1 MTSTR
6 VIELSHDLPTTPADR
21 ADERDRTARPSR
33 ARCSANGRA
42 DDSSPG
48 EAALVA
54 LARLLGR
61 QAAREHL
68 RPRGDCDDRS
78 HGDPSGD

>member
-1 MTSTR
+1 M
-6 VIELSHDLPTTPADR
+6 IEFSDDLQTTPADH
-21 ADERDRTARPSR
+21 AEERDCTARPSR

-48 EAALVA
+48 NAALVA

-61 QAAREHL
+61 QVAREHFM
-68 RPRGDCDDRS
+68 PQEDCDDRS
-78 HGDPSGD
+78 HDDPSGD

>member
-6 VIELSHDLPTTPADR
+6 VIELPHDLPTTPADH
-21 ADERDRTARPSR
+21 ADERHRTARPSR
-33 ARCSANGRA
+33 ARCSANRRA

-48 EAALVA
+48 KAALVA

-68 RPRGDCDDRS
+68 MPQEDCDDRS
-78 HGDPSGD
+78 HRDP